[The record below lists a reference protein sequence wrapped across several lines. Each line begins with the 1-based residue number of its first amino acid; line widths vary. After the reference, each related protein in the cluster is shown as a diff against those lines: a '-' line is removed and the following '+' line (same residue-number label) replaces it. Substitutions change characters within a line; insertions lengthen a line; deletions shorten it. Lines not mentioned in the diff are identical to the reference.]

1 MSALQGNDLHRA
13 ILRGKCVKGKC
24 VKGKCVK
31 GKYWGEL
38 FVWAN
43 TGYQGRV

>member
-1 MSALQGNDLHRA
+1 MKRKEGRLMSALQGNDLHRA
-13 ILRGKCVKGKC
+13 ILR
-24 VKGKCVK
+24 GKCVK

>member
-13 ILRGKCVKGKC
+13 ILRGKC